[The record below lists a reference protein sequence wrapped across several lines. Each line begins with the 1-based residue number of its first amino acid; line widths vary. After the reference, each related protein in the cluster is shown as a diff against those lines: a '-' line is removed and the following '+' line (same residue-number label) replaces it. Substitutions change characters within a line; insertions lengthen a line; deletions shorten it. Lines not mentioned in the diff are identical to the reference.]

1 MTYLIASICAST
13 LIFII
18 FRLFTRFEIDTF
30 QAIVYN
36 YFTAFFFGFLLYGSE
51 FKPEAMDNLSWVP
64 LVLIC
69 GLLFII
75 LFLLLGFSSQKNGLA
90 LTSVAIKMSMAVSLT
105 LLIFWNNE
113 TITTLKIS
121 GILLAILGV
130 LLMSLSSAKD
140 KPENKPILW
149 MLLGLFLGGG
159 LLDFS
164 LNYAQN
170 NVLEDLHGSLFCAIG
185 FAVAGLFGLIILC
198 VDFARKKRQFAI
210 KHLLAGVVL
219 GIPNF
224 FSIFLLL
231 KSYEVMEWTDST
243 VLAVTNISIV
253 VLSSLVGFSFFKEQ
267 LNVRKTIGLVVSI
280 SAILTLY
287 YAGK

>member
-1 MTYLIASICAST
+1 MTFLLASIFAST

-18 FRLFTRFEIDTF
+18 FRIFTFYKIDTF

-36 YFTAFFFGFLLYGSE
+36 YFTAFLFGFLLYGSE
-51 FKPEAMDNLSWVP
+51 LKTQALENLHWVP
-64 LVLIC
+64 MVFVC
-69 GLLFII
+69 GMLFIM
-75 LFLLLGFSSQKNGLA
+75 LFLLLGFSSQRNGLA
-90 LTSVAIKMSMAVSLT
+90 LTSVAIKMSMAVSL
-105 LLIFWNNE
+105 LLLLFWNGE
-113 TITTLKIS
+113 QLTFTKLL
-121 GILLAILGV
+121 GIVLAVLGV
-130 LLMSLSSAKD
+130 LLMSLAPRNE
-140 KPENKPILW
+140 KPEAKPIVW
-149 MLLGLFLGGG
+149 MLIGLFIGGG

-170 NVLEDLHGSLFCAIG
+170 NVLQDLPGSLFSAIG
-185 FAVAGLFGLIILC
+185 FAIAGSIGLSILII
-198 VDFARKKRQFAI
+198 DFIRKKRQFAL
-210 KHLLAGVVL
+210 KNVVAGIAL

-231 KSYEVMEWTDST
+231 KSYEKVPWSDST

-253 VLSSLVGFSFFKEQ
+253 LLSSIIGFGFFKEKPTV
-267 LNVRKTIGLVVSI
+267 LKMIGLVVSI